1 MVSTRELRQAL
12 HRHPELS
19 GGEHQ
24 SARLVAEF
32 MAPLRPDAT
41 VTGLGGTSLAFAFG
55 AAAHG
60 PTVLLRCELD
70 AVPVTEAAASG
81 PAVGFGNAAH
91 RCGHDGHMAIMAAV
105 AQSLAAQRPRRGRVV
120 LLFQSAEETGVGAA
134 AVIADPRFGPLHP
147 DWVFALHNL
156 PGYQLGAVVVRDGT
170 FSCASRGMV
179 VEFTGRAAHAAQPE
193 TGASPAAAMCQL
205 IAAYDSLAAEFAG
218 TGELAF
224 ATVVGAR
231 LGERAFGTAPALAS
245 VFATLR
251 CESNQTMGRMSG
263 HCEATA
269 RRLAGACG
277 LGVKIAYEDVY
288 DATGNDEQA
297 VACIRR
303 VAAPLELIEASEA
316 FRWSED
322 FGRFTARWPGALFGV
337 GAGAACAALHDATYQ
352 FPDELIAPAAA
363 LMVRIV
369 ADRLASGTE

>member
-1 MVSTRELRQAL
+1 MSTLELRQAL

-19 GGEHQ
+19 GREHQ

-32 MAPLRPDAT
+32 MTPLRPDLT
-41 VTGLGGTSLAFAFG
+41 LTCLGGTSLAFAFG
-55 AAAHG
+55 AVATG

-81 PAVGFGNAAH
+81 PAGGFSNAAH
-91 RCGHDGHMAIMAAV
+91 RCGHDGHMAIMASV

-134 AVIADPRFGPLHP
+134 AVIADPKFGQMRP

-156 PGYQLGAVVVRDGT
+156 PGYPLGAVVVRSGA

-179 VEFTGRAAHAAQPE
+179 VEFAGRAAHAAQPE
-193 TGASPAAAMCQL
+193 TGRSPAGAMCQL
-205 IAAYDSLAAEFAG
+205 IAASDSLATEFAG

-251 CESNQTMGRMSG
+251 CETNQTMARMTG

-269 RRLAGACG
+269 TRLADAAG
-277 LGVKIAYEDVY
+277 LGVTVTYEDVY
-288 DATGNDEQA
+288 DATGNDERA

-303 VAAPLELIEASEA
+303 AAAPLELIQAPEP

-322 FGRFTARWPGALFGV
+322 FGRFTARWPGALFGI
-337 GAGAACAALHDATYQ
+337 GSGTARAALHDAGYE
-352 FPDELIAPAAA
+352 FPDELIAPAAE
-363 LMVRIV
+363 LMLRIV
-369 ADRLASGTE
+369 ADRLASGAE